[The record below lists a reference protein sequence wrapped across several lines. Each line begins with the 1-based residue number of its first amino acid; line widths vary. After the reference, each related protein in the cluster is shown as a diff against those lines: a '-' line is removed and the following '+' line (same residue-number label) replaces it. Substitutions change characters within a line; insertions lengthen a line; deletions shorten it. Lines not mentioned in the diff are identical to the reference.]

1 MPVPF
6 NDAPLT
12 KDKTRPFFSRFH
24 PFGLGV
30 ADHFPTEKVV
40 GSLNPPTGALLCVNY
55 LRTRAWLRSNHLCLL
70 THPSC
75 ATTPHK

>member
-55 LRTRAWLRSNHLCLL
+55 LRTREWLRSNHLCLL